1 MGIGKTKGN
10 EVSRIFK
17 YYCMYFFHFFHIY
30 AHLAIFNLNIN
41 MEKILVTHE
50 WNVAQND

>member
-10 EVSRIFK
+10 EVLRIFK

-30 AHLAIFNLNIN
+30 AHLAILTSTSTWK
-41 MEKILVTHE
+41 MLVTHE
-50 WNVAQND
+50 WNVAQNE